1 MRSPAAAFFG
11 ADSATDGQF
20 RGKDSNHYGEP
31 LFVPAVSAVG
41 PVVGPA
47 LVRRT
52 GSTRK
57 MSTVARCV
65 VPTAVVVAATTSAA
79 ASFCRQ
85 GPRRER

>member
-20 RGKDSNHYGEP
+20 RGKVSNHYGEP
-31 LFVPAVSAVG
+31 LFVPAVS
-41 PVVGPA
+41 VVGPA